1 MMNNYNLYVDFSP
14 QQEWSSPFMWLEMS
28 LGAMGG
34 GLFIISALLNFN
46 LGIILGFLIL
56 MAGKGIFLLID
67 LGKPERFLKVLSRP
81 FKSWISTSAW
91 VLLLFG
97 LLGAIYCVLLL
108 ANGGAASSLVGFLQV
123 ISVLLAIFLITY
135 DGFLLAASKG
145 IEAWN
150 TSILPVLYGISSL
163 VAGTG
168 ITLVLIR
175 EFTDPILL
183 KVNIILLI
191 TFAFLV
197 FSYINVLKKSTIGAR
212 KSAELLF
219 ENYKNPLWIGLVGI
233 GIVLPLLLAGLGLLG
248 LVTLSST
255 LIIWIALFE
264 VIGSFYLRYLIL
276 NIGVYAPVI

>member
-14 QQEWSSPFMWLEMS
+14 QEAWNSPSMWLEMS
-28 LGAMGG
+28 LGAIGG
-34 GLFIISALLNFN
+34 GLFIISALLSFD
-46 LGIILGFLIL
+46 LGIFLGFLIL

-97 LLGAIYCVLLL
+97 LSGVTYCALLL
-108 ANGGAASSLVGFLQV
+108 VNGGVGSGILGVFKV
-123 ISVLLAIFLITY
+123 ISILLAIFLVTY

-150 TSILPVLYGISSL
+150 TSILPILYGISSL
-163 VAGTG
+163 LVGTG
-168 ITLVLIR
+168 ITLALIQ
-175 EFTDPILL
+175 EVTDLILL
-183 KVNIILLI
+183 QINIILLI

-197 FSYINVLKKSTIGAR
+197 FSYISVLKKSTIGAR
-212 KSAELLF
+212 KSAQLLI

-248 LVTLSST
+248 LVSLSST

-264 VIGSFYLRYLIL
+264 VIGAFYLRYLIL
-276 NIGVYAPVI
+276 NIGVYAPV

>member
-264 VIGSFYLRYLIL
+264 VIGAFYLRYLIL